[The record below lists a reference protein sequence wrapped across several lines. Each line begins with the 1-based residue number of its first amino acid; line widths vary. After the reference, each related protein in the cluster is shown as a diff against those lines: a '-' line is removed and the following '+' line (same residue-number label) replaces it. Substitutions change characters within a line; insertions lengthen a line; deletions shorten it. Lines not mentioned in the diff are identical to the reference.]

1 MYSSQLPALALE
13 EGSLRLIHPLSL
25 CGGLCE
31 ASRTGNTDTLSQK
44 SMTPLLNALTHNTY
58 FVDTAT
64 PLTPQTM
71 THLTTLLAKHNI
83 RVIGRDGCLHTV
95 PPLSCAHSKKG
106 SLQGGGTRPSP
117 QQLQDQW
124 EEFTTLRALGKEER
138 VLKEMI
144 QRCREAED
152 RRRVIEDKRNECL
165 LRQREVVV

>member
-1 MYSSQLPALALE
+1 MYSSQLPALVLE

-25 CGGLCE
+25 CRGLCE
-31 ASRTGNTDTLSQK
+31 ASLTADADTLSQK
-44 SMTPLLNALTHNTY
+44 SMIPLLNALTHNTY
-58 FVDTAT
+58 LVDIAT

-71 THLTTLLAKHNI
+71 THLTTLLAKHTI
-83 RVIGRDGCLHTV
+83 RVIGHDGCLHTV
-95 PPLSCAHSKKG
+95 PPLSCTHTKKG
-106 SLQGGGTRPSP
+106 SLQGGGIRPSP

-138 VLKEMI
+138 VLKETA

-152 RRRVIEDKRNECL
+152 KRRVVEDKRNDCL